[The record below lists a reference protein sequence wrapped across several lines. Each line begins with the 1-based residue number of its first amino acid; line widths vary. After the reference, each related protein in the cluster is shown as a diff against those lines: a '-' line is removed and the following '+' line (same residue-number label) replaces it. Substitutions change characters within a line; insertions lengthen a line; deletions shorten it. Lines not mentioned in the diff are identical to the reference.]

1 MSFHGM
7 IDNLYQHWRPAD
19 ETSTQTLRHLWFD
32 SEHYKVAAA
41 DQSSDSTE
49 HFVVTGNELAA
60 GEPWVEERAVAI
72 HVRLDPDAR
81 TCHVRKAN
89 TLTFGWAGHWL
100 VRRGADPDALARYRP
115 LPPDPYNCGS
125 HGHGT
130 DVQAEGLIS
139 ASHYWYARPADAR
152 TRTIED
158 RIRRSGDR
166 YEILTQ
172 QMAYSEYATDGEHE
186 AHWVLLVDNHPRAAE
201 RQYLLQLE
209 TVHRSSGHYTL
220 DEGAFPT
227 EKQAHEWADR
237 INPRRVAPLPAT
249 DPATGLPAAPKRPA
263 VQAASAAFQ
272 PPSTTTR
279 FTR

>member
-1 MSFHGM
+1 MSFSGM

-19 ETSTQTLRHLWFD
+19 EASSQALRRLWFD
-32 SEHYKVAAA
+32 SEHYVVAAA
-41 DQSSDSTE
+41 DQNGDSTE
-49 HFVVTGNELAA
+49 HYIVAGNELAA
-60 GEPWVEERAVAI
+60 GEPWVEERAAAI

-81 TCHVRKAN
+81 TCHVRKAH

-115 LPPDPYNCGS
+115 LSADPYNWG
-125 HGHGT
+125 GDGYDT
-130 DVQAEGLIS
+130 KAEGLIS
-139 ASHYWYARPADAR
+139 PSHYWYARPADAR

-166 YEILTQ
+166 YEILTR

-186 AHWVLLVDNHPRAAE
+186 AHWVLLLDNHPRAAE
-201 RQYLLQLE
+201 RQYLVQLE

-220 DEGAFPT
+220 VEGAFPT
-227 EKQAHEWADR
+227 EKEAQEWADR

-249 DPATGLPAAPKRPA
+249 DPATGLPTAPAWPA

-272 PPSTTTR
+272 PPGTTTR